1 MSNNS
6 CCSVTLCMYLVH
18 CSLHTVFSI
27 DVSTTLP
34 CNSVSTVLAIDV
46 FDVHNAKFPR
56 RSARVVKW
64 GAPTVF
70 SRATILYYYKLA
82 PPFILTT
89 RHAPLFLRYFLLPS
103 ILYQKSIFKKS
114 TTSPFSAFY
123 MEACSTGLFKRDVF
137 STILLPVFIPVQ
149 SAVFYFDMLRVFV
162 KVPTPIFALD
172 VEMRECSTMDEVL
185 LCDNLNIKKG
195 IRGNV
200 SISLTS
206 PFASG
211 IHWGRRTS
219 GISLYS
225 KTLGEN

>member
-1 MSNNS
+1 
-6 CCSVTLCMYLVH
+6 MY
-18 CSLHTVFSI
+18 
-27 DVSTTLP
+27 
-34 CNSVSTVLAIDV
+34 AI
-46 FDVHNAKFPR
+46 
-56 RSARVVKW
+56 
-64 GAPTVF
+64 
-70 SRATILYYYKLA
+70 LYYKLA

-211 IHWGRRTS
+211 IHWRRRTL

-225 KTLGEN
+225 KTHGNRLCMNCLRVNKEAINFAQTPFCKELHQNLCREKEWI